1 MTPNVFDKEIIL
13 LACPNPTIKRGCF
26 CINYLHGQELSECL
40 VSQWSILLW
49 NNTPMI
55 LAA

>member
-40 VSQWSILLW
+40 VSHWSILLW